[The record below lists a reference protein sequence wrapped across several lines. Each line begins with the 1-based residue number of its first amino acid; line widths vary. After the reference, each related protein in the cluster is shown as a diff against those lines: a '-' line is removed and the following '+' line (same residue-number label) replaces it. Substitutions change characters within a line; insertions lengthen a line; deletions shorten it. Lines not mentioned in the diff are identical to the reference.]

1 MQKMKKDIGLLL
13 MIVMLMLGGCQSEM
27 SGDDPLSVL
36 QHFFNAMA
44 KKDITEAR
52 KYTTSDSKSL
62 LDMMETISK
71 FDSSS
76 SIETSRYL
84 NENIEFG
91 KAKIV
96 GKEAIVEVKSKT
108 DGETMS
114 FNLVQEDGEWKVAFD
129 LNTIL
134 TIGMQKMKQNG
145 LQNTNQLKDALNEL
159 NKVGVDSLKKGA
171 DAEMQKLDDALKS
184 LQIDSIQ

>member
-1 MQKMKKDIGLLL
+1 
-13 MIVMLMLGGCQSEM
+13 MLGGCQSEV

-36 QHFFNAMA
+36 QQFFNAMA
-44 KKDITEAR
+44 KKDIAEAR
-52 KYTTSDSKSL
+52 KYATSESKSF

-91 KAKIV
+91 KAKIN
-96 GKEAIVEVKSKT
+96 GKEAVVEVKSKK
-108 DGETMS
+108 DGEKLS
-114 FNLVQEDGEWKVAFD
+114 FNLIQENGEWKVAFD

-145 LQNTNQLKDALNEL
+145 LQNTDQLKDALNEL

>member
-1 MQKMKKDIGLLL
+1 MKKHTALL
-13 MIVMLMLGGCQSEM
+13 MTVFFLMLGSCQSEV
-27 SGDDPLSVL
+27 SKDDPISVL
-36 QHFFNAMA
+36 QHFFGAMA
-44 KKDITEAR
+44 KNDISEAR
-52 KYTTSDSKSL
+52 KYATTESKSF

-84 NENIEFG
+84 EENIEFG
-91 KAKIV
+91 KSKIN
-96 GKEAIVEVKSKT
+96 GKEATVEVKSKK
-108 DGETMS
+108 DGEKLS
-114 FNLVQEDGEWKVAFD
+114 LSLVQEQGEWKVAFD

-145 LQNTNQLKDALNEL
+145 LQNTNQLKDALNEF
-159 NKVGVDSLKKGA
+159 NEVGVDSLKKGV

-184 LQIDSIQ
+184 LQIDSIY

>member
-1 MQKMKKDIGLLL
+1 MKKMKKDIGLLL
-13 MIVMLMLGGCQSEM
+13 MIFMLMLGGCQSEV

-36 QHFFNAMA
+36 QQFFNAMA
-44 KKDITEAR
+44 KKDIAEAR
-52 KYTTSDSKSL
+52 KYATSESKSF

-91 KAKIV
+91 KAKIN
-96 GKEAIVEVKSKT
+96 GKEAVVEVKSKT
-108 DGETMS
+108 DGEKLS

-134 TIGMQKMKQNG
+134 TIGMQKMKENG
-145 LQNTNQLKDALNEL
+145 LQSKDQLKDALDEL

-184 LQIDSIQ
+184 LQIDSLP